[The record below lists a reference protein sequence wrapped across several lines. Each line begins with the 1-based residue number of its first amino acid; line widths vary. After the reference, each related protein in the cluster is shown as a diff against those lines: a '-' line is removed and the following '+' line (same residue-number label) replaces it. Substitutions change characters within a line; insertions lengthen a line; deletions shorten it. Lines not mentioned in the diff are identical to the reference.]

1 MPKPFTNIV
10 VSPSRADARPKVL
23 DKAPVGTP
31 PALPTHTYPQMW
43 INPKPF
49 VDKLDAKQ
57 EGAVTAKLS
66 TAPAANESLWEF
78 GKTNPKRS
86 WNRLRRYQNPK
97 TRLKRKQWVVHRNG
111 WSGV

>member
-1 MPKPFTNIV
+1 MEPFLSRRESETSRPSSGRMPKPFTNIV

-66 TAPAANESLWEF
+66 TAPAANESL
-78 GKTNPKRS
+78 
-86 WNRLRRYQNPK
+86 
-97 TRLKRKQWVVHRNG
+97 
-111 WSGV
+111 